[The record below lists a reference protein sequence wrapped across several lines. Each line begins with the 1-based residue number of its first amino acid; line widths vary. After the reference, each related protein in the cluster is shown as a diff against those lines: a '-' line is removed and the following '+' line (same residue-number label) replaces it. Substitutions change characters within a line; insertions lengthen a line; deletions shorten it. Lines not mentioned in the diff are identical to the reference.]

1 MDTEYWRERWRQ
13 NRIEFH
19 QDAVSPYLQRFLPEL
34 KLAQG
39 ARVFV
44 PLCGK
49 SKDML
54 WLSAQ
59 GYGVFGVEVSALAVA
74 AFFSENGLQARREA
88 RGAFE
93 SWRSG
98 AIEIVCGD
106 YFALTPDDL
115 AGVAA
120 VYDRAALVA
129 LPPEQRRRYARHMQ
143 AVLPPEARILLVTM
157 EYPQAEIPGPPFSVD
172 NTELDALYGENYQ
185 IRELYAEDALAR
197 KPSFKDKGLSRLI
210 ERVLLLSPCAWR
222 GSEI

>member
-1 MDTEYWRERWRQ
+1 MDTEYWRERWQQ

-19 QDAVSPYLQRFLPEL
+19 QDVVSPYLQRFLPEL
-34 KLAQG
+34 KLAPG
-39 ARVFV
+39 ARAFV

-49 SKDML
+49 SQDML

-59 GYGVFGVEVSALAVA
+59 GYEVFGVEVSPLAVA
-74 AFFSENGLQARREA
+74 AFFSENGLPPRREL

-106 YFALTPDDL
+106 YFALTPADL

-129 LPPEQRRRYARHMQ
+129 LPREQRQRYARHMQ
-143 AVLPPEARILLVTM
+143 ALLPAATRILLATM

-172 NTELDALYGENYQ
+172 NAELDALYGEQYF
-185 IRELYAEDALAR
+185 IHELYAEDALAR
-197 KPSFKDKGLSRLI
+197 KPSFRDKGLSRLV
-210 ERVLLLSPCAWR
+210 ERVSLFVPRAV
-222 GSEI
+222 